1 LKGAF
6 EDNMKPVPS
15 CAAGS
20 DAVAGQTRQALTE
33 VNRSKACTSAAM
45 LGLAISMGASNM
57 LVPQPSEAAVTNH
70 IPASDRGNWL
80 PNSPQT
86 DLSSDLDI
94 ADTLSRDDSEISQ
107 SGSEGSLA
115 QDLAEN
121 TDRLSEAEN
130 QPIGLNVR
138 EIGAVRSQDSLGEVA
153 PTYEQQPI
161 AENLSSVNS
170 GTPTPTDIGEPQ
182 PSFVVAP
189 ASSSQ
194 PEYFFSGNQS
204 NTATLEVS
212 LPSVNQWSSQTEE
225 NLTNSAPSSS
235 RTMIPGS
242 ASYTANQSAIAEA
255 VRSQIAENQESL
267 MEPVSP
273 FVNSYPNLGATE
285 LGLNPGLDAAPVSIE
300 SSNPLPGADLSSET
314 EAILPPQGAGI
325 APQESISEASVE
337 SSEGVAE
344 ASEPSLSANSETQ
357 EINSEISSDVASATP
372 PDVASAT
379 PPDSASA
386 PLRERPIAVK
396 PVELPFTATPLP
408 LESHSE
414 SQVVSSPDLTNAVV
428 IESATHPNV
437 SPASRIYQV
446 GMGETLDTIAQKNNL
461 SVSDLIAANQ
471 ISDPHLIQA
480 NQKIKIPLSDR
491 ENAKTLEKSEFEQ
504 PQTGEFTSEA
514 FVNQVSAPVVLGT
527 DAIYPLAPTRRSKGN
542 LNPVDST
549 PVPIDYGHNRGGL
562 PSASQGKTPSVN
574 SLKSDL
580 IKLREKYPLDK
591 PEGQYQSL
599 NPELPIES
607 AVEFSR
613 QLMVSVPD
621 LPAGGPSSAAPIQL
635 SQASQDVVSETSSN
649 GYVQGLRSDIERLR
663 RNHQDPELANLQS
676 QDDRLSNDPSETAT
690 DIYSAQS
697 SDAFNQVLHASV
709 EDKPKKRQ
717 RPGTPFP
724 EDAKPTRVQ
733 EANSQDLLATG
744 SSGTA
749 AYQPLLQPTTG
760 QMVSPQLPPLN
771 GPEAYL
777 PNSPAI
783 FNGYIW
789 PANGVFTSGY
799 GWRWGRMHNGI
810 DIAGP
815 VGTPIFAAAAGVVTY
830 AAWNDGGY
838 GNLVE
843 ISHPDGSLTVYA
855 HNQRILVREG
865 QEVEQGEQV
874 AEMGSTGF
882 STGPHLHFEI
892 HPAGQG
898 AVNPMAYLPRE

>member
-1 LKGAF
+1 MKGAF

-20 DAVAGQTRQALTE
+20 DAIAGQTRQALTE

-45 LGLAISMGASNM
+45 LGLAISMGASNI

-94 ADTLSRDDSEISQ
+94 ADTLSRDDSETSQ

-115 QDLAEN
+115 QELPEN

-138 EIGAVRSQDSLGEVA
+138 EIGAGRSEDLLGEVA
-153 PTYEQQPI
+153 PTLEQQAS
-161 AENLSSVNS
+161 AENLSSVNL
-170 GTPTPTDIGEPQ
+170 GTPTPTNIGEPQ
-182 PSFVVAP
+182 PSFVVTP
-189 ASSSQ
+189 AASVQ

-204 NTATLEVS
+204 STAGLAVN
-212 LPSVNQWSSQTEE
+212 LLSVNQWSSQTEE
-225 NLTNSAPSSS
+225 NLTTSAPSSS

-242 ASYTANQSAIAEA
+242 ASYTANQSAIAA
-255 VRSQIAENQESL
+255 ALRSNTAAALRSNIAAALRSNTAENQESL
-267 MEPVSP
+267 MSPASP
-273 FVNSYPNLGATE
+273 FVNSYPNLGTTE
-285 LGLNPGLDAAPVSIE
+285 GLNPGLDAAQVSIE
-300 SSNPLPGADLSSET
+300 SSNPVAGADLSNGQT
-314 EAILPPQGAGI
+314 EAILHPQPFAN
-325 APQESISEASVE
+325 APQAAISETSVAAAE
-337 SSEGVAE
+337 PEVAE

-357 EINSEISSDVASATP
+357 ELNSEISGNR
-372 PDVASAT
+372 
-379 PPDSASA
+379 
-386 PLRERPIAVK
+386 PLAVQ
-396 PVELPFTATPLP
+396 PVELQFAATPLP
-408 LESHSE
+408 IEANPESP
-414 SQVVSSPDLTNAVV
+414 VVASPDLTNTVV
-428 IESATHPNV
+428 ISPTPV
-437 SPASRIYQV
+437 SSASRIYQV
-446 GMGETLDTIAQKNNL
+446 GVGETLDQIAQKNNL
-461 SVSDLIAANQ
+461 SVSDLMAANQ
-471 ISDPHLIQA
+471 ISDPHFIQA
-480 NQKIKIPLSDR
+480 NQTIKIPLSDR
-491 ENAKTLEKSEFEQ
+491 ENAKALEKSEFEA
-504 PQTGEFTSEA
+504 PQTGEFTEEA

-549 PVPIDYGHNRGGL
+549 PVAIDYGHKQGGL
-562 PSASQGKTPSVN
+562 PSASQGKTPSVS

-580 IKLREKYPLDK
+580 LKLREKYPLDK

-599 NPELPIES
+599 APELPPELPIES
-607 AVEFSR
+607 AVDYSR
-613 QLMVSVPD
+613 QLMVTVPN
-621 LPAGGPSSAAPIQL
+621 LPVGGASPVAPIQV
-635 SQASQDVVSETSSN
+635 SHARQGAVSDTSAS

-663 RNHQDPELANLQS
+663 QNHQDPELANLQS
-676 QDDRLSNDPSETAT
+676 QENRLSNDASEAETG
-690 DIYSAQS
+690 IYSAQS
-697 SDAFNQVLHASV
+697 SEAFNQVLSASV
-709 EDKPKKRQ
+709 ENKPKRRQ
-717 RPGTPFP
+717 RPGIPLP
-724 EDAKPTRVQ
+724 ENAKPSSD
-733 EANSQDLLATG
+733 EAANSPYLLATG
-744 SSGTA
+744 SAGAA

-760 QMVSPQLPPLN
+760 QMVSPQLPPLS

-777 PNSPAI
+777 PKSPAI

-789 PANGVFTSGY
+789 PAQGVLTSGY

-815 VGTPIFAAAAGVVTY
+815 VGTPIFAAAAGVVTF
-830 AAWNDGGY
+830 AGWNSGGY

-843 ISHPDGSLTVYA
+843 IAHPDGSFTLYA

-892 HPAGQG
+892 HPPGQG

>member
-1 LKGAF
+1 
-6 EDNMKPVPS
+6 MKPVPS

-94 ADTLSRDDSEISQ
+94 ADTLSRDNSEISQ

-115 QDLAEN
+115 QELPEN

-138 EIGAVRSQDSLGEVA
+138 EIGSVRSEDSPGEVA
-153 PTYEQQPI
+153 PTLEEQPI

-170 GTPTPTDIGEPQ
+170 GTPTPTNIGEPQ
-182 PSFVVAP
+182 PSFVVTP

-194 PEYFFSGNQS
+194 PKYFFSGNQS
-204 NTATLEVS
+204 NTASLEVS

-225 NLTNSAPSSS
+225 NLANSAPSSS

-242 ASYTANQSAIAEA
+242 ASYTANQSAIA
-255 VRSQIAENQESL
+255 VRNPFAENQESL
-267 MEPVSP
+267 MNPASP
-273 FVNSYPNLGATE
+273 FVNSYPNLGTTE
-285 LGLNPGLDAAPVSIE
+285 GLNPGLDAAQISIE
-300 SSNPLPGADLSSET
+300 SSNPLPSADLSNSET
-314 EAILPPQGAGI
+314 EAILHPQGAAMLHPQRDPN

-344 ASEPSLSANSETQ
+344 ASEPSLAANSETQ
-357 EINSEISSDVASATP
+357 EINSQISSD
-372 PDVASAT
+372 
-379 PPDSASA
+379 
-386 PLRERPIAVK
+386 RPIAVQ

-408 LESHSE
+408 VEANPGLP
-414 SQVVSSPDLTNAVV
+414 VVASPDLTNTVV
-428 IESATHPNV
+428 ISPTPV
-437 SPASRIYQV
+437 SSASRIYQV
-446 GMGETLDTIAQKNNL
+446 GVGETLDQIAQKNNL

-480 NQKIKIPLSDR
+480 KQTIKIPLSDR
-491 ENAKTLEKSEFEQ
+491 ENPKALEKSELEQ
-504 PQTGEFTSEA
+504 HQTGEFTQEA

-549 PVPIDYGHNRGGL
+549 PVAIDYGHNRGGL
-562 PSASQGKTPSVN
+562 PNASQGASQGKTPSVN

-599 NPELPIES
+599 NPELPIDS
-607 AVEFSR
+607 AVDFSR
-613 QLMVSVPD
+613 QLMVTVPD
-621 LPAGGPSSAAPIQL
+621 LPVAGASPVAPTQV
-635 SQASQDVVSETSSN
+635 SQARQGAVSETSAN
-649 GYVQGLRSDIERLR
+649 GYVQGLRADIERLR
-663 RNHQDPELANLQS
+663 QNHQDPELANLQS
-676 QDDRLSNDPSETAT
+676 QGDRLSNDPSEAAT

-697 SDAFNQVLHASV
+697 SEGFNQVLQASV
-709 EDKPKKRQ
+709 ENKPKKRQ
-717 RPGTPFP
+717 RPGIPFP
-724 EDAKPTRVQ
+724 ENAKPTSVQ
-733 EANSQDLLATG
+733 EGNSPDFLATASTG
-744 SSGTA
+744 AA

-789 PANGVFTSGY
+789 PAQGMLTSGY

-810 DIAGP
+810 DIAAP
-815 VGTPIFAAAAGVVTY
+815 VGTPIFAAAAGVVTF

-843 ISHPDGSLTVYA
+843 IAHPDGSVTLYA
-855 HNQRILVREG
+855 HNHRNLVREG
-865 QEVEQGEQV
+865 QEVEQGDQI

>member
-1 LKGAF
+1 
-6 EDNMKPVPS
+6 MKPVPS

-94 ADTLSRDDSEISQ
+94 ADTLSRDNSEISQ
-107 SGSEGSLA
+107 SGLEGSLA
-115 QDLAEN
+115 QDLPEN
-121 TDRLSEAEN
+121 TDKLVRAEN
-130 QPIGLNVR
+130 QPIGLKVR
-138 EIGAVRSQDSLGEVA
+138 EVDAVPSEDLLGEVA
-153 PTYEQQPI
+153 PTLEEQPL

-170 GTPTPTDIGEPQ
+170 GTPTPRNIGEPQ

-212 LPSVNQWSSQTEE
+212 LPWVNHWSSQTEE

-242 ASYTANQSAIAEA
+242 ASYTANPSAVTLAAPSAFAEA
-255 VRSQIAENQESL
+255 VRSQIPENQESL
-267 MEPVSP
+267 MNPASS
-273 FVNSYPNLGATE
+273 FVNSYPNLGTTE
-285 LGLNPGLDAAPVSIE
+285 LGLNPGLDAAQMTVE

-314 EAILPPQGAGI
+314 EAILHPQGSAT
-325 APQESISEASVE
+325 APQESIAATSVE

-344 ASEPSLSANSETQ
+344 ASEPSFSANSETQ
-357 EINSEISSDVASATP
+357 EVNSEISS
-372 PDVASAT
+372 
-379 PPDSASA
+379 
-386 PLRERPIAVK
+386 ERPLAVQ

-408 LESHSE
+408 IEANPESP
-414 SQVVSSPDLTNAVV
+414 VVVSPDLTNTVV
-428 IESATHPNV
+428 ISPTPV
-437 SPASRIYQV
+437 SSASRIYQV
-446 GMGETLDTIAQKNNL
+446 GVGETLDQIAQKNNL

-471 ISDPHLIQA
+471 ISDPHFIQA
-480 NQKIKIPLSDR
+480 NQTIKIPLSER
-491 ENAKTLEKSEFEQ
+491 ENPKALEKSEFEQ
-504 PQTGEFTSEA
+504 NQTGELTQSP
-514 FVNQVSAPVVLGT
+514 NQVSAPVVLGT

-549 PVPIDYGHNRGGL
+549 PVAIDYGHNRGGL

-599 NPELPIES
+599 NPELPIDS
-607 AVEFSR
+607 AVDFSR
-613 QLMVSVPD
+613 QLMVTVPD
-621 LPAGGPSSAAPIQL
+621 LPVAGASPVGPIQV
-635 SQASQDVVSETSSN
+635 SPAREGAVSETSAN
-649 GYVQGLRSDIERLR
+649 DYVQGLKSDIERLR
-663 RNHQDPELANLQS
+663 QNHQDPELANLQS
-676 QDDRLSNDPSETAT
+676 EDNRLSNDASEAAT
-690 DIYSAQS
+690 DI
-697 SDAFNQVLHASV
+697 DSV
-709 EDKPKKRQ
+709 HLAENKTKKRQ
-717 RPGTPFP
+717 RPGIPFP
-724 EDAKPTRVQ
+724 ENAKPTRVQ
-733 EANSQDLLATG
+733 EGNNRDLLATA
-744 SSGTA
+744 SSGAA

-771 GPEAYL
+771 SPEAYL

-789 PANGVFTSGY
+789 PAQGILTSGY

-810 DIAGP
+810 DIAAP
-815 VGTPIFAAAAGVVTY
+815 VGTPIFAAAAGVVTF
-830 AAWNDGGY
+830 AGWNSGGY

-843 ISHPDGSLTVYA
+843 IAHPDGSFTLYA
-855 HNQRILVREG
+855 HNQRLLVREG
-865 QEVEQGEQV
+865 QEVEQGDQI

>member
-1 LKGAF
+1 
-6 EDNMKPVPS
+6 MKPVPS

-94 ADTLSRDDSEISQ
+94 ADTLSRDNSEISQ
-107 SGSEGSLA
+107 SGLEGSLA
-115 QDLAEN
+115 QDLPEN
-121 TDRLSEAEN
+121 TDKLVRAEN
-130 QPIGLNVR
+130 QPIGLKVR
-138 EIGAVRSQDSLGEVA
+138 EVDAVPSEDLLGEVA
-153 PTYEQQPI
+153 PTLEEQPL

-170 GTPTPTDIGEPQ
+170 GTPTPRNIGEPQ

-212 LPSVNQWSSQTEE
+212 LPWVNHWSSQTEE

-242 ASYTANQSAIAEA
+242 ASYTANPSAVTLAAPSAFAEA
-255 VRSQIAENQESL
+255 VRSQIPENQESL
-267 MEPVSP
+267 MNPASS
-273 FVNSYPNLGATE
+273 FVNSYPNLGTTE
-285 LGLNPGLDAAPVSIE
+285 LGLNPGLDAAQMTVE

-314 EAILPPQGAGI
+314 EAILHPQGSAT
-325 APQESISEASVE
+325 APQESIAATSVE

-344 ASEPSLSANSETQ
+344 ASEPSFSANSETQ
-357 EINSEISSDVASATP
+357 EVNSEISS
-372 PDVASAT
+372 
-379 PPDSASA
+379 
-386 PLRERPIAVK
+386 ERPLAVQ
-396 PVELPFTATPLP
+396 PVELPFTTTPLP
-408 LESHSE
+408 IEANPESP
-414 SQVVSSPDLTNAVV
+414 VVVSPDLTNTVV
-428 IESATHPNV
+428 ISPTPV
-437 SPASRIYQV
+437 SSASRIYQV
-446 GMGETLDTIAQKNNL
+446 GVGETLDQIAQKNNL

-471 ISDPHLIQA
+471 ISDPHFIQA
-480 NQKIKIPLSDR
+480 NQTIKIPLSER
-491 ENAKTLEKSEFEQ
+491 ENPKALEKSEFE
-504 PQTGEFTSEA
+504 PHQTGELTQSP
-514 FVNQVSAPVVLGT
+514 NQVSAPVVLDT

-549 PVPIDYGHNRGGL
+549 PVAIDYGHNRGGL

-599 NPELPIES
+599 NPELPIDS
-607 AVEFSR
+607 AVYFSR
-613 QLMVSVPD
+613 QLMVTVPD
-621 LPAGGPSSAAPIQL
+621 LPVAGASPVGPIQV
-635 SQASQDVVSETSSN
+635 SPARQGAVSETSAN
-649 GYVQGLRSDIERLR
+649 DYVQGLKSDVERLR
-663 RNHQDPELANLQS
+663 QNHQDPGLANLQS
-676 QDDRLSNDPSETAT
+676 EDNRLSNDASEAAT
-690 DIYSAQS
+690 DI
-697 SDAFNQVLHASV
+697 DSV
-709 EDKPKKRQ
+709 HLAENKTKKRQ
-717 RPGTPFP
+717 RPGIPFP
-724 EDAKPTRVQ
+724 ENAKPTRVQ
-733 EANSQDLLATG
+733 EGNNRDLLATA
-744 SSGTA
+744 SSGAA

-771 GPEAYL
+771 DPEAYL

-789 PANGVFTSGY
+789 PAQGILTSGY

-810 DIAGP
+810 DIAAP
-815 VGTPIFAAAAGVVTY
+815 VGTPIFAAAAGVVTF
-830 AAWNDGGY
+830 AGWNSGGY

-843 ISHPDGSLTVYA
+843 IAHPDGSFTLYA
-855 HNQRILVREG
+855 HNQRLLVREG
-865 QEVEQGEQV
+865 QEVEQGDQI

>member
-1 LKGAF
+1 MKGAF

-94 ADTLSRDDSEISQ
+94 ADTLSRDNSEISQ

-115 QDLAEN
+115 QELPEN
-121 TDRLSEAEN
+121 TDRLSEAES

-138 EIGAVRSQDSLGEVA
+138 EIGSVPSEDSLGEVA
-153 PTYEQQPI
+153 PTLEQPAI
-161 AENLSSVNS
+161 AENISSVNL
-170 GTPTPTDIGEPQ
+170 GTPTPTNIGEPQ
-182 PSFVVAP
+182 PSFVVTP

-194 PEYFFSGNQS
+194 PEYFFSGTQS
-204 NTATLEVS
+204 NTPSLEVS

-225 NLTNSAPSSS
+225 NLGNSTSSS

-267 MEPVSP
+267 MNPASS
-273 FVNSYPNLGATE
+273 FVNSYPNLGTTE
-285 LGLNPGLDAAPVSIE
+285 GLNPGLDAAQISIE
-300 SSNPLPGADLSSET
+300 SSNPLPSADLSNSGT
-314 EAILPPQGAGI
+314 EAILHPQRDQN
-325 APQESISEASVE
+325 APQESISETSVE
-337 SSEGVAE
+337 AGEPEVAE

-357 EINSEISSDVASATP
+357 EINSEISNN
-372 PDVASAT
+372 
-379 PPDSASA
+379 
-386 PLRERPIAVK
+386 RPIAVK
-396 PVELPFTATPLP
+396 PVELPFAATALP
-408 LESHSE
+408 IEANPESP
-414 SQVVSSPDLTNAVV
+414 VVASPDLTNTVV
-428 IESATHPNV
+428 ISPTPV
-437 SPASRIYQV
+437 SSASRIYQV
-446 GMGETLDTIAQKNNL
+446 GVGETLDQIAQKNNL
-461 SVSDLIAANQ
+461 SVSDLMAANQ
-471 ISDPHLIQA
+471 ISDPHFIQA
-480 NQKIKIPLSDR
+480 NQTIKIPLSDR
-491 ENAKTLEKSEFEQ
+491 ENAKALEKSEFEP
-504 PQTGEFTSEA
+504 PQTGEFTQEA

-549 PVPIDYGHNRGGL
+549 PVAIDYGHKQGGL

-607 AVEFSR
+607 AVDFSR

-621 LPAGGPSSAAPIQL
+621 LPVAGASPVAPIQV
-635 SQASQDVVSETSSN
+635 SQARQGAVSATSAN

-663 RNHQDPELANLQS
+663 QNHQDPELANLQS
-676 QDDRLSNDPSETAT
+676 QENRLSNDSSQAAT
-690 DIYSAQS
+690 DTYSAQS
-697 SDAFNQVLHASV
+697 SEAFSQVLQASV
-709 EDKPKKRQ
+709 ENKPKKRQ

-724 EDAKPTRVQ
+724 ENAKPSSD
-733 EANSQDLLATG
+733 EAANNPDLLATG
-744 SSGTA
+744 SAGTA

-777 PNSPAI
+777 PNSPAV

-810 DIAGP
+810 DIAAP

-843 ISHPDGSLTVYA
+843 IAHPDGSFTLYA
-855 HNQRILVREG
+855 HNHRNLVREG
-865 QEVEQGEQV
+865 QEVEQGEQI

-898 AVNPMAYLPRE
+898 AVNPLAYLPRE

>member
-1 LKGAF
+1 
-6 EDNMKPVPS
+6 MKPVPS

-70 IPASDRGNWL
+70 IPASDRGNWV

-94 ADTLSRDDSEISQ
+94 PDTLSRDNSEISQ
-107 SGSEGSLA
+107 SGVEGSLA
-115 QDLAEN
+115 QELPQNTDTLVRAEN
-121 TDRLSEAEN
+121 E
-130 QPIGLNVR
+130 PIGLNVR
-138 EIGAVRSQDSLGEVA
+138 EIGAVPSEDMLGEVA
-153 PTYEQQPI
+153 PTLEEQPI

-170 GTPTPTDIGEPQ
+170 RTPTPSNIGEPQ

-204 NTATLEVS
+204 NTATFEVS
-212 LPSVNQWSSQTEE
+212 LPSVSQWSSQTEE

-235 RTMIPGS
+235 RTMLPGS

-255 VRSQIAENQESL
+255 VGSQIAENQESL
-267 MEPVSP
+267 MNPASP
-273 FVNSYPNLGATE
+273 FVNNYPNLGTTE
-285 LGLNPGLDAAPVSIE
+285 LGLNPGLDAAPIGIE
-300 SSNPLPGADLSSET
+300 SSNPLPSADLSQSET
-314 EAILPPQGAGI
+314 EAILPLQGSA
-325 APQESISEASVE
+325 APQESISATSVE
-337 SSEGVAE
+337 SSEGVPE
-344 ASEPSLSANSETQ
+344 ASELSLSENSETQ
-357 EINSEISSDVASATP
+357 EINSEISSN
-372 PDVASAT
+372 
-379 PPDSASA
+379 
-386 PLRERPIAVK
+386 RPIAVQ

-408 LESHSE
+408 LEANPE
-414 SQVVSSPDLTNAVV
+414 SPVVASPDLSNTVV
-428 IESATHPNV
+428 ILPTPVSSA
-437 SPASRIYQV
+437 ARIYQV
-446 GMGETLDTIAQKNNL
+446 GVGETLDQIAQKNNL

-480 NQKIKIPLSDR
+480 NQTIKIPLSDR
-491 ENAKTLEKSEFEQ
+491 ENTKALEKSEFEQ
-504 PQTGEFTSEA
+504 NQTGELTQSP
-514 FVNQVSAPVVLGT
+514 NQVSAPVVLGT

-549 PVPIDYGHNRGGL
+549 PVAIDYGHKRGEL
-562 PSASQGKTPSVN
+562 PSASQGKTTSVN

-599 NPELPIES
+599 NPELPIDS
-607 AVEFSR
+607 AVDFSR
-613 QLMVSVPD
+613 QLMVTVPD
-621 LPAGGPSSAAPIQL
+621 VPVAGASPVAPML
-635 SQASQDVVSETSSN
+635 VAQARQGAVSETSAN

-663 RNHQDPELANLQS
+663 QNHQDPELANLP
-676 QDDRLSNDPSETAT
+676 LSNDPSQATT

-697 SDAFNQVLHASV
+697 AEGFNQVLQASV
-709 EDKPKKRQ
+709 ENKPKKRQ
-717 RPGTPFP
+717 RPETAFP
-724 EDAKPTRVQ
+724 ENAKPSSVQ
-733 EANSQDLLATG
+733 EGNSPDFLATG
-744 SSGTA
+744 SSGAA
-749 AYQPLLQPTTG
+749 AYQPLLQPTMG

-783 FNGYIW
+783 FNGYMW
-789 PANGVFTSGY
+789 PAQGILSSGY

-810 DIAGP
+810 DIAAP

-830 AAWNDGGY
+830 SAWNDGGY

-843 ISHPDGSLTVYA
+843 IAHPDGSFTLYA
-855 HNQRILVREG
+855 HNHRNLVREG
-865 QEVEQGEQV
+865 QEVEQGDQI

-898 AVNPMAYLPRE
+898 AVNPMAFLPRE

>member
-1 LKGAF
+1 MKGAF

-115 QDLAEN
+115 QELPEN
-121 TDRLSEAEN
+121 TDRLSSEAEN

-138 EIGAVRSQDSLGEVA
+138 EIGSVRSEDSLGEVA
-153 PTYEQQPI
+153 PTLEQPAI
-161 AENLSSVNS
+161 AENLSSVNL

-182 PSFVVAP
+182 PSFVVTP
-189 ASSSQ
+189 TSSSQ

-204 NTATLEVS
+204 SSANLEVS

-225 NLTNSAPSSS
+225 NLANSTSPS

-242 ASYTANQSAIAEA
+242 ASYTANQSAIAAALRSNIAEG
-255 VRSQIAENQESL
+255 VRSTFAENQESL
-267 MEPVSP
+267 MNPASP
-273 FVNSYPNLGATE
+273 FVNSYPNLGTTE
-285 LGLNPGLDAAPVSIE
+285 GLNPGLDAAQISIE
-300 SSNPLPGADLSSET
+300 SSNPLPGADLSNSET
-314 EAILPPQGAGI
+314 EAILHPQGSAT
-325 APQESISEASVE
+325 APQESISETSVE
-337 SSEGVAE
+337 AAEPEVAE
-344 ASEPSLSANSETQ
+344 ASEPSLSANSETE
-357 EINSEISSDVASATP
+357 EINSEISSN
-372 PDVASAT
+372 
-379 PPDSASA
+379 
-386 PLRERPIAVK
+386 RPIAVK

-408 LESHSE
+408 IEANPDAP
-414 SQVVSSPDLTNAVV
+414 VVASPDLTNTVV
-428 IESATHPNV
+428 ISPTAV
-437 SPASRIYQV
+437 SSASRIYQV
-446 GMGETLDTIAQKNNL
+446 GVGETLDQIAQKNNL

-471 ISDPHLIQA
+471 IGDPHLIQA
-480 NQKIKIPLSDR
+480 NQTIKIPLSDR
-491 ENAKTLEKSEFEQ
+491 ENPKTLEKSEFQQ
-504 PQTGEFTSEA
+504 PYTGELTQSP
-514 FVNQVSAPVVLGT
+514 NQVSAPVVLGT

-549 PVPIDYGHNRGGL
+549 PVAIDSGHNRGGL

-599 NPELPIES
+599 NPELPIDS
-607 AVEFSR
+607 AVDFSR
-613 QLMVSVPD
+613 QLMVTVPD
-621 LPAGGPSSAAPIQL
+621 LPPGGASPVAPIQV
-635 SQASQDVVSETSSN
+635 SQARQDVVSETSAN
-649 GYVQGLRSDIERLR
+649 AYVQGLRSDIERLR
-663 RNHQDPELANLQS
+663 QNHQDPELANLQS
-676 QDDRLSNDPSETAT
+676 QDDRLSNDPSQAAT
-690 DIYSAQS
+690 DTYSAQS
-697 SDAFNQVLHASV
+697 SEAFNQVLQASV
-709 EDKPKKRQ
+709 ENKPKKRQ

-724 EDAKPTRVQ
+724 ENAKPSSD
-733 EANSQDLLATG
+733 EAANNPDLLATG

-843 ISHPDGSLTVYA
+843 IAHPDGSLTVYA

-865 QEVEQGEQV
+865 QEVDQGEQV

-898 AVNPMAYLPRE
+898 AVNPMAYLPAE

>member
-1 LKGAF
+1 
-6 EDNMKPVPS
+6 MKPVPS

-94 ADTLSRDDSEISQ
+94 ADTLSRDNSEISQ
-107 SGSEGSLA
+107 SGLEGSLA
-115 QDLAEN
+115 QDLPEN
-121 TDRLSEAEN
+121 TDKLVRAEN
-130 QPIGLNVR
+130 QPIGLKVR
-138 EIGAVRSQDSLGEVA
+138 EVDAVPSENLLGEVA
-153 PTYEQQPI
+153 PTLEEQPI

-170 GTPTPTDIGEPQ
+170 GTPTPRNIGEPQ

-212 LPSVNQWSSQTEE
+212 LPWVNHWSSQTEE

-242 ASYTANQSAIAEA
+242 ASYTANPSAVTLAAPSAFAEA
-255 VRSQIAENQESL
+255 VRSQIPENQESL
-267 MEPVSP
+267 MNPASS
-273 FVNSYPNLGATE
+273 FVNSYPNLGTTE
-285 LGLNPGLDAAPVSIE
+285 LGLNPGLDAAQMTVE

-314 EAILPPQGAGI
+314 EAILHPQGSAT
-325 APQESISEASVE
+325 APQESIAATSVE

-344 ASEPSLSANSETQ
+344 ASEPSFSANSETQ
-357 EINSEISSDVASATP
+357 EVNSEISS
-372 PDVASAT
+372 
-379 PPDSASA
+379 
-386 PLRERPIAVK
+386 ERPLAVQ

-408 LESHSE
+408 IEANPESP
-414 SQVVSSPDLTNAVV
+414 VVVSPDLTNTVV
-428 IESATHPNV
+428 ISPTPV
-437 SPASRIYQV
+437 SSASRIYQV
-446 GMGETLDTIAQKNNL
+446 GVGETLDQIAQKNNL

-471 ISDPHLIQA
+471 ISDPHFIQA
-480 NQKIKIPLSDR
+480 NQTIKIPLSER
-491 ENAKTLEKSEFEQ
+491 ENPKALEKSEFEQ
-504 PQTGEFTSEA
+504 NQTGELTQSP
-514 FVNQVSAPVVLGT
+514 NQVSAPVALGT

-549 PVPIDYGHNRGGL
+549 PVAIDYGHNRGGL

-599 NPELPIES
+599 NPELPIDS
-607 AVEFSR
+607 AVDFSR
-613 QLMVSVPD
+613 QLMVTVPD
-621 LPAGGPSSAAPIQL
+621 LPVAGASPVGPIQV
-635 SQASQDVVSETSSN
+635 SQARQGAVSETSAN
-649 GYVQGLRSDIERLR
+649 DYVQGLKSDIERLR
-663 RNHQDPELANLQS
+663 QNHQDPELANLQS
-676 QDDRLSNDPSETAT
+676 EDNRLSNDASEAAT
-690 DIYSAQS
+690 DI
-697 SDAFNQVLHASV
+697 DSV
-709 EDKPKKRQ
+709 HLAENKTKKRQ
-717 RPGTPFP
+717 RPGIPFP
-724 EDAKPTRVQ
+724 ENAKPTRVQ
-733 EANSQDLLATG
+733 EGNNRDLLATA
-744 SSGTA
+744 SSGAA

-810 DIAGP
+810 DIAAP
-815 VGTPIFAAAAGVVTY
+815 VGTPIFAAAAGVVTF
-830 AAWNDGGY
+830 AGWNSGGY

-843 ISHPDGSLTVYA
+843 IAHPDGSFTLYA
-855 HNQRILVREG
+855 HNQRLLVREG
-865 QEVEQGEQV
+865 QEVEQGDQI

>member
-1 LKGAF
+1 
-6 EDNMKPVPS
+6 MKPVPS

-94 ADTLSRDDSEISQ
+94 ADTLSRDNSEISQ
-107 SGSEGSLA
+107 SGLDGSLA
-115 QDLAEN
+115 QDLPEN
-121 TDRLSEAEN
+121 TDRLIRAEN

-138 EIGAVRSQDSLGEVA
+138 EIGAVPSEDLLGEVA
-153 PTYEQQPI
+153 STLEEQPL
-161 AENLSSVNS
+161 AKNLSSVNS
-170 GTPTPTDIGEPQ
+170 GTPTPRNIGEPQ

-194 PEYFFSGNQS
+194 PKYFFSGNQS

-212 LPSVNQWSSQTEE
+212 LPWVNHWSSQTEE

-242 ASYTANQSAIAEA
+242 ASYTANPSAVTLAAPSAFAEA
-255 VRSQIAENQESL
+255 VRSQIPENQESL
-267 MEPVSP
+267 MNPASL
-273 FVNSYPNLGATE
+273 FVNSYPNLGITE
-285 LGLNPGLDAAPVSIE
+285 LGLNPGLDAAQMTVE
-300 SSNPLPGADLSSET
+300 SSNPLPGADLLSET
-314 EAILPPQGAGI
+314 EGILHPQGSAT
-325 APQESISEASVE
+325 APQESIAATSVE

-344 ASEPSLSANSETQ
+344 ASEPSFSANSETQ
-357 EINSEISSDVASATP
+357 EVNSEISS
-372 PDVASAT
+372 
-379 PPDSASA
+379 
-386 PLRERPIAVK
+386 ERPLAVQ
-396 PVELPFTATPLP
+396 PVELPFTTTPLP
-408 LESHSE
+408 IEANPESP
-414 SQVVSSPDLTNAVV
+414 VVVSPDLTNTVV
-428 IESATHPNV
+428 ISPTPV
-437 SPASRIYQV
+437 SSASRIYQV
-446 GMGETLDTIAQKNNL
+446 GVGETLDQIAQKNNL

-471 ISDPHLIQA
+471 ISDPHFIQA
-480 NQKIKIPLSDR
+480 NQTIKIPLSER
-491 ENAKTLEKSEFEQ
+491 ENPKALEKSEFEQ
-504 PQTGEFTSEA
+504 NQTGELTQSP
-514 FVNQVSAPVVLGT
+514 NQVSAPVALGT

-549 PVPIDYGHNRGGL
+549 PVAIDYGHNRGGL

-599 NPELPIES
+599 NPELPIDS
-607 AVEFSR
+607 AVDFSR
-613 QLMVSVPD
+613 QLTVTVPD
-621 LPAGGPSSAAPIQL
+621 LPVAGASPVRPIQV
-635 SQASQDVVSETSSN
+635 SPARQGAVSETSAN
-649 GYVQGLRSDIERLR
+649 DYVQGLKSDIERLR
-663 RNHQDPELANLQS
+663 QNHQDPELANLQS
-676 QDDRLSNDPSETAT
+676 QDDRLSNDPASAAT
-690 DIYSAQS
+690 DTYSAQS
-697 SDAFNQVLHASV
+697 SETFNQFLQASV

-724 EDAKPTRVQ
+724 ENAKPNRD
-733 EANSQDLLATG
+733 EDANSPDLLATASAG
-744 SSGTA
+744 AA

-789 PANGVFTSGY
+789 PAQGILTSGY

-830 AAWNDGGY
+830 AAWHSGGY

-843 ISHPDGSLTVYA
+843 ISHPDGSLTLYA
-855 HNQRILVREG
+855 HNQRLLVREG
-865 QEVEQGEQV
+865 QEVEQGEQI

-892 HPAGQG
+892 HPAGRG

>member
-1 LKGAF
+1 
-6 EDNMKPVPS
+6 MKPVPS

-20 DAVAGQTRQALTE
+20 DAVAGQARQALTE

-94 ADTLSRDDSEISQ
+94 ADTLSRDDSETSQ

-115 QDLAEN
+115 QDLPEN
-121 TDRLSEAEN
+121 TDRFSEAEN

-138 EIGAVRSQDSLGEVA
+138 EIGSVPSEDSLGEVA
-153 PTYEQQPI
+153 PTLEQQAI
-161 AENLSSVNS
+161 AENLSSVNP
-170 GTPTPTDIGEPQ
+170 GTPTPTNIGEPQ
-182 PSFVVAP
+182 PSFVVTP

-204 NTATLEVS
+204 NTASLEVS

-225 NLTNSAPSSS
+225 NLANSTSSS

-242 ASYTANQSAIAEA
+242 ASYTANQSTF
-255 VRSQIAENQESL
+255 AENQESL
-267 MEPVSP
+267 MNPASP
-273 FVNSYPNLGATE
+273 FVNSYPNLGTTE
-285 LGLNPGLDAAPVSIE
+285 GLNPGLDPAQVSIE
-300 SSNPLPGADLSSET
+300 SSNPLPSADLSNSET
-314 EAILPPQGAGI
+314 EAILHPQGSAT
-325 APQESISEASVE
+325 APQESISETSVE
-337 SSEGVAE
+337 ATEAEVAE
-344 ASEPSLSANSETQ
+344 VSEPSLSANSETQ
-357 EINSEISSDVASATP
+357 EINSEISNN
-372 PDVASAT
+372 
-379 PPDSASA
+379 
-386 PLRERPIAVK
+386 RPIAVK
-396 PVELPFTATPLP
+396 PVELPFAATPLP
-408 LESHSE
+408 IEANPESP
-414 SQVVSSPDLTNAVV
+414 VVASPDLTNTVV
-428 IESATHPNV
+428 ISPTPV
-437 SPASRIYQV
+437 SSASRIYQV
-446 GMGETLDTIAQKNNL
+446 GVGETLDRIAQKNNL

-471 ISDPHLIQA
+471 IGDPHLIQA
-480 NQKIKIPLSDR
+480 NQTIKIPLSDR
-491 ENAKTLEKSEFEQ
+491 ENAKAVEMSEFEQ
-504 PQTGEFTSEA
+504 PQTGEFTEEA

-549 PVPIDYGHNRGGL
+549 PAAIDYGHNRGGL
-562 PSASQGKTPSVN
+562 PSASQEKTPYVNN

-591 PEGQYQSL
+591 SEGQYQSL
-599 NPELPIES
+599 NPELPIDS
-607 AVEFSR
+607 AVDFSR
-613 QLMVSVPD
+613 QLMVTVPD
-621 LPAGGPSSAAPIQL
+621 LPVGGASPVASIQV
-635 SQASQDVVSETSSN
+635 SQARQDAVSATSAN

-663 RNHQDPELANLQS
+663 QNHQDPELANLQS
-676 QDDRLSNDPSETAT
+676 QDDRLSNDPSQAAT
-690 DIYSAQS
+690 DTYSAQS
-697 SDAFNQVLHASV
+697 SEAFNQVLQASV
-709 EDKPKKRQ
+709 ENKPKKRQ

-724 EDAKPTRVQ
+724 ENAKPSSD
-733 EANSQDLLATG
+733 EAANSPDFLATG

-789 PANGVFTSGY
+789 PANGILTSGY

-815 VGTPIFAAAAGVVTY
+815 VGTPIFAAASGVVTF
-830 AAWNDGGY
+830 AAWSDGGY

-843 ISHPDGSLTVYA
+843 IAHPDGSFTLYA
-855 HNQRILVREG
+855 HNQRNLVREG

>member
-1 LKGAF
+1 MKGAF

-94 ADTLSRDDSEISQ
+94 ADTLSRDNSEISQ
-107 SGSEGSLA
+107 SGLEGSLA
-115 QDLAEN
+115 QELPEN

-138 EIGAVRSQDSLGEVA
+138 EIGAVPSEDLLGEVA
-153 PTYEQQPI
+153 PTLEEQPI

-170 GTPTPTDIGEPQ
+170 GTPTPTNIGEPQ
-182 PSFVVAP
+182 PSFVVTP

-225 NLTNSAPSSS
+225 HLTNSAPSSS

-255 VRSQIAENQESL
+255 VRNTFPENQESL
-267 MEPVSP
+267 INPASP
-273 FVNSYPNLGATE
+273 FVNRYPNLGTTE
-285 LGLNPGLDAAPVSIE
+285 LGLNPGLDAAQASIE
-300 SSNPLPGADLSSET
+300 SSNPVAGADLPNSET
-314 EAILPPQGAGI
+314 EAILPLQESANS
-325 APQESISEASVE
+325 PQELISETSVE

-344 ASEPSLSANSETQ
+344 VSEPSVSANSETQ
-357 EINSEISSDVASATP
+357 EINSEISSN
-372 PDVASAT
+372 
-379 PPDSASA
+379 
-386 PLRERPIAVK
+386 RPIAVK

-408 LESHSE
+408 IEANPESP
-414 SQVVSSPDLTNAVV
+414 VVASPDLTNTVV
-428 IESATHPNV
+428 ISPTPV
-437 SPASRIYQV
+437 SSASRIYQV
-446 GMGETLDTIAQKNNL
+446 GVGETLDQIAQKNNL

-491 ENAKTLEKSEFEQ
+491 ENAKTLEKSDFEQ
-504 PQTGEFTSEA
+504 PQTGEFTQEA
-514 FVNQVSAPVVLGT
+514 FVDQVSAPVVLGT

-599 NPELPIES
+599 NPELPIDS
-607 AVEFSR
+607 AVDFSR
-613 QLMVSVPD
+613 QLMVTVPN
-621 LPAGGPSSAAPIQL
+621 LPVAGASPVAPIQV
-635 SQASQDVVSETSSN
+635 SQARPGAVSETSAN

-663 RNHQDPELANLQS
+663 QNHQDPELANLQS
-676 QDDRLSNDPSETAT
+676 QEDRLSNDPSEAAT

-697 SDAFNQVLHASV
+697 SEGFNQVLQASV
-709 EDKPKKRQ
+709 ENKPKKRQ

-724 EDAKPTRVQ
+724 ENAKPSSD
-733 EANSQDLLATG
+733 EAANSPDLLATG
-744 SSGTA
+744 SAGAA

-760 QMVSPQLPPLN
+760 QVVSPQLPPLN

-783 FNGYIW
+783 FNGYMW
-789 PANGVFTSGY
+789 PAQGLLSSGY

-810 DIAGP
+810 DIAAP
-815 VGTPIFAAAAGVVTY
+815 VGTPIFAAAAGVVTF
-830 AAWNDGGY
+830 AGWNSGGY

-843 ISHPDGSLTVYA
+843 IAHPDGSFTLYA
-855 HNQRILVREG
+855 HNNRNLVREG
-865 QEVEQGEQV
+865 QEVDQGDQI

-898 AVNPMAYLPRE
+898 AVNPMAYLPAE